1 MSHMTR
7 TLGFAGV
14 FAAVLAFAAAPGPA
28 PVEAFSNRA
37 FAARLQSAAE
47 RATSGLREA
56 PEVAWAD
63 VRVRSIDEH
72 EPLRV
77 EASVAWTSNPVPSE
91 RKQALLSS
99 IRSQFDSFACVEV
112 VLGEAAR

>member
-1 MSHMTR
+1 MSPLPR
-7 TLGFAGV
+7 TLCFAGV
-14 FAAVLAFAAAPGPA
+14 IAAIVAFAKAPERA

-37 FAARLQSAAE
+37 FADRLKSAAD

-63 VRVRSIDEH
+63 IRVRSIDEH

-77 EASVAWTSNPVPSE
+77 EASVSWTSNPVPAE
-91 RKQALLSS
+91 RKQALMSR

-112 VLGEAAR
+112 VLGEATR